1 MRGPRKV
8 LLLLL
13 VPFLFVLGC
22 DLATSTDYDREA
34 DFSQISTFSW
44 TGKQHPEINDLVH
57 NRIVD
62 ALRSQLEAKGLS
74 KVDSDPDVF
83 VTYYGDDN
91 ERTVINTNSFG
102 YGMGPGWGGMGM
114 GGMGMGGMGSSTT
127 TVNTYKEGTIIVDI
141 YRAED
146 KQLVWRGTV
155 TGTISDNPQKNEK
168 NIVKGIAKLFEKYPP
183 APGKS

>member
-8 LLLLL
+8 LFFLL

-22 DLATSTDYDREA
+22 DLATSIDYDREA
-34 DFSQISTFSW
+34 DFSQISTFGW

-57 NRIVD
+57 NRIVNS
-62 ALRSQLEAKGLS
+62 LRTQLEAKGIDE
-74 KVDSDPDVF
+74 VDSNPDVL

-91 ERTVINTNSFG
+91 ERTVIDTNHFG
-102 YGMGPGWGGMGM
+102 YGMGPGWGWG
-114 GGMGMGGMGSSTT
+114 GGMGMAGMGSSTT
-127 TVNTYKEGTIIVDI
+127 TVRTYKEGTIIVDM

-183 APGKS
+183 TPGKS

>member
-1 MRGPRKV
+1 MKSPRKV
-8 LLLLL
+8 LLFLL

-22 DLATSTDYDREA
+22 DLKTGIDYDREA
-34 DFSQISTFSW
+34 DFSQISTFGW

-57 NRIVD
+57 NRIVG

-74 KVDSDPDVF
+74 EVESDPEVF

-91 ERTVINTNSFG
+91 ERTVIDTNNFG
-102 YGMGPGWGGMGM
+102 YGYGPGWGWGG
-114 GGMGMGGMGSSTT
+114 GGMGMGSSTT
-127 TVNTYKEGTIIVDI
+127 TVRTYKEGTIIVDM

-183 APGKS
+183 PERT

>member
-1 MRGPRKV
+1 MRSPRKV
-8 LLLLL
+8 LFLLL

-22 DLATSTDYDREA
+22 DLKTGVDYDREA
-34 DFSQISTFSW
+34 DFSQITSYGW

-57 NRIVD
+57 NRIVG

-74 KVDSDPDVF
+74 EVDSDPDVF
-83 VTYYGDDN
+83 VTYYGDDD
-91 ERTVINTNSFG
+91 ERTVIDTNHFG
-102 YGMGPGWGGMGM
+102 YGYGRGWGWGGM
-114 GGMGMGGMGSSTT
+114 GMGSSTT
-127 TVNTYKEGTIIVDI
+127 TVRTYKEGTIIVDI

-183 APGKS
+183 PPGKS

>member
-1 MRGPRKV
+1 MRSPRKV
-8 LLLLL
+8 LLVLL

-22 DLATSTDYDREA
+22 DLKTGVDYDRDV
-34 DFSQISTFSW
+34 DFSQITTYGW

-57 NRIVD
+57 NRIVG

-74 KVDSDPDVF
+74 EVDSNPDVL

-91 ERTVINTNSFG
+91 ERTVIDTTHAG
-102 YGMGPGWGGMGM
+102 YGYGRGWGWGGAGM
-114 GGMGMGGMGSSTT
+114 GVGSSTT
-127 TVNTYKEGTIIVDI
+127 TVRTYKEGTIIVDI
-141 YRAED
+141 YWAED

-183 APGKS
+183 PPERS